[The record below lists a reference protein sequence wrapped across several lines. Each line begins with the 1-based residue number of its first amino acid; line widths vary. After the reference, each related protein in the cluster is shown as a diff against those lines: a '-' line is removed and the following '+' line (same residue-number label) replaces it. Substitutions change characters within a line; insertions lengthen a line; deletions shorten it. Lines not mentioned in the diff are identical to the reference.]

1 VKRQCDFCGVTYNA
15 HRSTSRWCSPSC
27 RTKNSR
33 GGMPAARAPEPPP
46 DPSQPGP
53 VESSVRGNVGHL
65 LNGHPMADALA
76 EMSFAL
82 ARTLDDGAGLASAAV
97 NRELCVNLLELA
109 RLAVADDDD
118 LEARLSDPD
127 YG

>member
-1 VKRQCDFCGVTYNA
+1 
-15 HRSTSRWCSPSC
+15 
-27 RTKNSR
+27 
-33 GGMPAARAPEPPP
+33 
-46 DPSQPGP
+46 

-65 LNGHPMADALA
+65 LNGHPMADGLA

-97 NRELCVNLLELA
+97 NRELRVNLLELA